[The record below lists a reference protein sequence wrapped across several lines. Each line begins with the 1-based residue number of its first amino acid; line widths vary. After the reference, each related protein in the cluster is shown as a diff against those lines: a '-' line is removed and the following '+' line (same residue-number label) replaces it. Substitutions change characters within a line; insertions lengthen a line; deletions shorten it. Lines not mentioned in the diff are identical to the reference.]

1 MQSTAPSA
9 EVPIEPFLTAANARD
24 LLRAAVEWLPVGV
37 FVVNSDGMIAVVN
50 RQAERLFG
58 YADGELI
65 GQSIELLVPDVARGD
80 HAAFRR
86 DFTVRPRPRPM
97 GAGRELFGR
106 RMDGAEVPIEV
117 GLTPIQV
124 NDSPFVVASVIDL
137 TECRRAQ
144 IALDER
150 LAFERFVGELGAE
163 FVNLRPEEVDRAL
176 QDSLRRVVRTLGV
189 DRSAV
194 FQVDDTGDFVH
205 THQSTRTGFLPS
217 QPRVSARREFPWHL
231 SQIRSGAVVSFAAVD
246 DVPDAVDRESL
257 RRLGTKSAVTLPLCV
272 AGQTWGALSFSTM
285 REPRTWAPDVINRLR
300 VVAQIFANALARR
313 LADQR
318 LQQTVDAMTSVR
330 DRLRDENRYLRDEL
344 QRLAG
349 THPIV
354 GHSPAVRRTLA
365 QVREAAATDA
375 PVLLVGE
382 TGTGKALLAARVH
395 DLSARRER
403 AMVRVNCAATTA
415 LIDGRPFA
423 GEQNLFASDDHG
435 QVSPLEIGNG
445 STVFFDEIVDL
456 SLEAQANLSRLLE
469 DGHIQSPAHG
479 GVVPLDVRIIAATR
493 EDLRRCIAEGRFRED
508 LYLRLN
514 VFPIPVPPLRE
525 RRDDIPVLVW
535 RFVDEFSL
543 AYRRPIDAIDQASMS
558 ALQAYSWPG
567 NARELR
573 NVVEQAMMGSTSRR
587 LRIAVPS
594 IVSIARRRKSRSDS
608 LHQA

>member
-9 EVPIEPFLTAANARD
+9 EVPIEPFLTAADARD
-24 LLRAAVEWLPVGV
+24 LLHSAVEWLPVGV
-37 FVVNSDGMIAVVN
+37 LVVNGDGVIAVVN
-50 RQAERLFG
+50 REAERLFG
-58 YADGELI
+58 YGGGEII

-86 DFTVRPRPRPM
+86 DFTARPHPRAM
-97 GAGRELFGR
+97 GAGREVFGR
-106 RMDGAEVPIEV
+106 RRDGAEVPIEV
-117 GLTPIQV
+117 GLTPIHV
-124 NDSPFVVASVIDL
+124 NGSPFVLASVSDL
-137 TECRRAQ
+137 TERHRAQ

-163 FVNLRPEEVDRAL
+163 FVNMRPEEVDRAL
-176 QDSLRRVVRTLGV
+176 QDALRRVVRTLGV
-189 DRSAV
+189 DRSAL

-205 THQSTRTGFLPS
+205 THQSTRTGCLPS
-217 QPRVSARREFPWHL
+217 LPRVSARREFPWHL

-257 RRLGTKSAVTLPLCV
+257 RRLGTKSAVTLPLSV
-272 AGQTWGALSFSTM
+272 AGQTWGALSFSTV
-285 REPRTWAPDVINRLR
+285 REQRSWASDVINRLR
-300 VVAQIFANALARR
+300 VVALIFANALARR
-313 LADQR
+313 LADER
-318 LQQTVDAMTSVR
+318 LQQTVGAMTALR

-354 GHSPAVRRTLA
+354 GHSLAARRTLA

-375 PVLLVGE
+375 PVLLIGE
-382 TGTGKALLAARVH
+382 AGTGKALLAARIH
-395 DLSARRER
+395 DLSTRRER

-423 GEQNLFASDDHG
+423 GEQDLFASDDHG
-435 QVSPLEIGNG
+435 QVGRLELANG

-456 SLEAQANLSRLLE
+456 SLEAQANLSRILE
-469 DGHIQSPAHG
+469 HGQIQSPGHDG
-479 GVVPLDVRIIAATR
+479 PVPLDVRIIAATR
-493 EDLRRCIAEGRFRED
+493 EDLQRCIAEGTFRED
-508 LYLRLN
+508 LYVRLN
-514 VFPIPVPPLRE
+514 VFPIHVPPLRE

-535 RFVDEFSL
+535 RFVDEFSM
-543 AYRRPIDAIDQASMS
+543 AYRRPIDAIDQASMT

-573 NVVEQAMMGSTSRR
+573 NVVEQAMMGSTTRR

-594 IVSIARRRKSRSDS
+594 NDSIPRRRKSRSDS
-608 LHQA
+608 LRHA